1 MLKPFPV
8 RSSKPLYNYNSSRCG
23 RNLTRLI
30 MFSEPDYDQAQRMIS
45 VMETLSPEPRLFK
58 NSVHKSNEQYIFKT
72 NKNIVGNDT
81 TA

>member
-1 MLKPFPV
+1 
-8 RSSKPLYNYNSSRCG
+8 
-23 RNLTRLI
+23 